1 MRRRMLFNMDFANIP
16 YTLDIADCM
25 FFDIRYKLLRQFT
38 SQCVS
43 LLYKV
48 PESSFGRRSNDNNK
62 CQCAFVSIGVMTVVV
77 IISTLKHI

>member
-16 YTLDIADCM
+16 YTLDIADRM

-43 LLYKV
+43 PAL
-48 PESSFGRRSNDNNK
+48 
-62 CQCAFVSIGVMTVVV
+62 
-77 IISTLKHI
+77 